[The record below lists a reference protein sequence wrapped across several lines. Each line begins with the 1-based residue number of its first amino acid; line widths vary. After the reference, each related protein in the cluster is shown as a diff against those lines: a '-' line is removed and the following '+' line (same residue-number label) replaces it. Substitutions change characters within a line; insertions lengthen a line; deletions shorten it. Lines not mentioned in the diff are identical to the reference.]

1 VSFQDKYC
9 RLLKLRVRVKCIQ
22 LHLNA
27 AKQFAM
33 AGLLP
38 VDRALV
44 MPFSTHRLLRMAE
57 AQQFILS
64 RTGL

>member
-1 VSFQDKYC
+1 
-9 RLLKLRVRVKCIQ
+9 
-22 LHLNA
+22 
-27 AKQFAM
+27 M